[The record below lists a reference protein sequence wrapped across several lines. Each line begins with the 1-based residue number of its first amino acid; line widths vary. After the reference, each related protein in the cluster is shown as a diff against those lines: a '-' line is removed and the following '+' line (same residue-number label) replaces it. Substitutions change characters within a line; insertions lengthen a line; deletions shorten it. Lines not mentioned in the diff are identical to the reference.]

1 METAASPVGFWT
13 SEDNTVSVQN
23 LSDDDD
29 VPEPG
34 SFYQWVSTA
43 RNVVNRPAEEVTVRL
58 VTNDEMRSLNQQ
70 FRGLDKTTN
79 VLSFQFEPPPGLETS
94 NDTEL
99 AILGDVVI
107 SPAVVRQ
114 QASEQSKPAL
124 AHFAHMT
131 IHGVLHLS
139 GMDHE
144 SEQEAIA
151 METVESKLLLQLGYH
166 DPWSAPVVSNT
177 VGS

>member
-1 METAASPVGFWT
+1 METAASTVGFWT
-13 SEDNTVSVQN
+13 SEDDTVSVQN
-23 LSDDDD
+23 MSDDDD

-43 RNVVNRPAEEVTVRL
+43 RNVVNRPSEEVTVRL

-79 VLSFQFEPPPGLETS
+79 VLSFQFEAPPGLEIN

-144 SEQEAIA
+144 SEQEAVA
-151 METVESKLLLQLGYH
+151 METVESKLMLELGYH
-166 DPWSAPVVSNT
+166 DPWSASGVSQT